1 MKMTRFSSFSWGV
14 LGYTLLVILWGAF
27 VRATGSGAGCG
38 ANWPL
43 CHGEVLPSGGQTAT
57 LIEFGHRFSSG
68 LALLLVVVLVIWSFR
83 VRPSGHRV
91 RKAAVVSLA
100 FMLLEALIGAGL
112 VLLELVAENQSI
124 ARALWMAAH
133 LVNTFLLLGA
143 LTTTAWWASGAAPI
157 RLRGQRPVS
166 WLLGGGVAAMLL
178 LGVSGAVTALGDTL
192 FPVASLAEG
201 VRQDFSATAHVLV
214 RLRIFHPLIALVVGV
229 YLMISAGVVARERP
243 GSTTQFFARTVAVLF
258 LVQVGAGFLNL
269 ALLAPVW
276 LQLVHLLLADLVWI
290 ALVLLALSSLQ
301 FEMDTS
307 RDIGRAGARVDHTP
321 GTPVARPV
329 GFPDSG
335 RT

>member
-1 MKMTRFSSFSWGV
+1 MKMTRFSSYSWGV
-14 LGYTLLVILWGAF
+14 LGYTILVILWGAF

-43 CHGEVLPSGGQTAT
+43 CNGEIVPPGGQAAT
-57 LIEFGHRFSSG
+57 LIEYGHRLSSG
-68 LALLLVVVLVIWSFR
+68 FALLLVVGLMIWSFR
-83 VRPSGHRV
+83 VRPAGHRV

-143 LTTTAWWASGAAPI
+143 LTTTAWWASGGAPI

-166 WLLGGGVAAMLL
+166 WLLGGGLAAMLL

-201 VRQDFSATAHVLV
+201 VREDFSATAHVLV
-214 RLRIFHPLIALVVGV
+214 RLRIFHPLIALVVGL

-243 GSTTQFFARTVAVLF
+243 GRAAQFFARAVAVLF

-290 ALVLLALSSLQ
+290 ALVLLALSSLRL
-301 FEMDTS
+301 EIGASTDT
-307 RDIGRAGARVDHTP
+307 GRAAAPVDHAP

-329 GFPDSG
+329 GFPGST